1 MCVCVSEPTLEG
13 IRPTCASY
21 QRTPGGSITTPHP
34 RTSVDNSVLTCQQH
48 CAGISTRTRSV
59 QATLPPRLRLTLAS
73 STVAL
78 LGMVWKKTFPHHR
91 NSGGGDIKSKQSNQL
106 PFIKRISAPHP
117 SRAISSY
124 RIWRARGRGFC
135 PEGKEQTG
143 TTMQAQRRRKRRRCS
158 SAICSADPMAWLL
171 IATHRYSQLG
181 FPASSYGQFQN
192 GEEIG
197 PQLWVLKKKE
207 ICESILNI

>member
-34 RTSVDNSVLTCQQH
+34 RTSVDNSVLTCQQN
-48 CAGISTRTRSV
+48 CAGISTRARSV

-91 NSGGGDIKSKQSNQL
+91 NSGGGDIKRKQSNQL

-117 SRAISSY
+117 SRAIPSSPQDMA
-124 RIWRARGRGFC
+124 RDRARILSRRQRTNGHDYAS
-135 PEGKEQTG
+135 TAA
-143 TTMQAQRRRKRRRCS
+143 TLAAQMFLRNLQCRS
-158 SAICSADPMAWLL
+158 YGL
-171 IATHRYSQLG
+171 ATHSNT
-181 FPASSYGQFQN
+181 S
-192 GEEIG
+192 
-197 PQLWVLKKKE
+197 
-207 ICESILNI
+207 